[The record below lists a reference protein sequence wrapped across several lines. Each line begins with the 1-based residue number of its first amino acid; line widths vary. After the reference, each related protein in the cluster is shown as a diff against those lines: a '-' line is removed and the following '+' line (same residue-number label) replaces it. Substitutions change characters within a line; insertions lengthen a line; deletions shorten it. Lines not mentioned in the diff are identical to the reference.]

1 MLNNYITK
9 VQSFLQQGKPSNDL
23 LVYYPIVDRYAQTGG
38 PLLQHFD
45 GMEKNFE
52 HTDFEHLS
60 KHLQEK
66 GIGFDFFSDRQ
77 LQQFA
82 CKDNAIVSAGNKYQ
96 TIFLPAIQLMDAPS
110 LSKIMELAKQG
121 ATIIAY
127 KQMPKGVPGLSN
139 LQERQKAF
147 DALLAG
153 LKFVENGK
161 LTTAVVGKG
170 KLIIASDM
178 ESFDPLLF
186 VYQRPFEQKGF
197 QSIQRQL
204 PDGQISFIN
213 NRTEKKLDEWVT
225 IQADAK
231 TSLSFFD
238 PMSGKITRPLTKRI
252 SSTQLAVRIALGAH
266 ESILLRASTVPMAS
280 SIHQYPSAAVKKI
293 PINGQWKLEFLDGG
307 PQLPGA
313 TILDSTVFWTSLADT
328 SAKNFSGTARY
339 TASFEMPEDK
349 MKAWTLSLGEVSA
362 TVDVVLNGVSL
373 GSHIG
378 PVFNIA
384 VPASLL
390 KKQNTLQIT
399 VASLMANR
407 IAYMDRNNL
416 PWKIFYNV
424 NMPARKKE
432 NARDGIFSA
441 AEWPPVNSGLKGPV
455 VLEGN
460 Q

>member
-1 MLNNYITK
+1 M
-9 VQSFLQQGKPSNDL
+9 
-23 LVYYPIVDRYAQTGG
+23 
-38 PLLQHFD
+38 
-45 GMEKNFE
+45 
-52 HTDFEHLS
+52 
-60 KHLQEK
+60 
-66 GIGFDFFSDRQ
+66 
-77 LQQFA
+77 
-82 CKDNAIVSAGNKYQ
+82 YQ
-96 TIFLPAIQLMDAPS
+96 TILLPAIQLMDASS
-110 LSKIMELAKQG
+110 LAKIMALARQG

-127 KQMPKGVPGLSN
+127 KQMPKGVPGFSN
-139 LQERQKAF
+139 LEERQKAF

-161 LTTAVVGKG
+161 LKTAMVGKG

-178 ESFDPLLF
+178 ESFDPLLS

-197 QSIQRQL
+197 QSIQRKL
-204 PDGQISFIN
+204 EDGFVSFIN
-213 NRTEKKLDEWVT
+213 NRTEKTLDEWVT
-225 IQADAK
+225 IPAGAN
-231 TSLSFFD
+231 TSLSFFN
-238 PMSGKITRPLTKRI
+238 PMSGKITLPSTKRI
-252 SSTQLAVRIALGAH
+252 SATQLAVRIALGAH
-266 ESILLRASTVPMAS
+266 ESILLRTSTLPIAS
-280 SIHQYPSAAVKKI
+280 SAHAYPSAAVKTF
-293 PINGQWKLEFLDGG
+293 PLTGQWKLEFLEGG
-307 PQLPGA
+307 PVLPQPVK
-313 TILDSTVFWTSLADT
+313 LDSTGYWTSLADST
-328 SAKNFSGTARY
+328 AKNFSGTARY
-339 TASFEMPEDK
+339 TKTFDLPDAK
-349 MKAWTLSLGEVSA
+349 INAWTLSLGDVSA
-362 TVDVVLNGVSL
+362 TVEVVLNGVSL

-378 PVFNIA
+378 PVFKFA

-441 AEWPPVNSGLKGPV
+441 ADWSPVNSGLKGPV